1 MRKTRIVVAPRLDS
15 LEDRVALSHYG
26 SQLLS
31 SATAEIRKLHTSL
44 NDKSVAAGFHNLK
57 TGLNKTLHN
66 MQHSVNHQVTSIT
79 HHVQT
84 QKTGNSFW
92 NSIKTMFGF
101 K

>member
-1 MRKTRIVVAPRLDS
+1 MRKARVVAAPRLDE

-44 NDKSVAAGFHNLK
+44 NNKSVAAGFHHLK
-57 TGLNKTLHN
+57 IGLNKTFHDA
-66 MQHSVNHQVTSIT
+66 QHTVDHQVKNVV

-84 QKTGNSFW
+84 QKTTNNFW
-92 NSIKTMFGF
+92 DSIKKMFGF

>member
-1 MRKTRIVVAPRLDS
+1 MRKRGVTIPRVDS
-15 LEDRVALSHYG
+15 LEDRVVLSHVG
-26 SQLLS
+26 SQLIS
-31 SATAEIRKLHTSL
+31 SATAEFRKLHTSI
-44 NDKSVAAGFHNLK
+44 NNKSVTADLHQLNKGLKDTFHNV
-57 TGLNKTLHN
+57 
-66 MQHSVNHQVTSIT
+66 QHTVNHQVTSVV